1 MPEPANSG
9 EIDVSTSTTAARSSQ
24 QQLFNSTSSTTTT
37 SSSSTSSSQPPP
49 LPPSG
54 QQTLSFGAPKAKPE
68 HKKKKKPKSSNAL
81 PPGVRESDVA
91 LLMDMGFPRKQVINA
106 LVATHGNQ
114 TAAIDHVL
122 NAIKDGVSEE
132 SESEGSSYESEEE
145 EESNTTVTNAP
156 TSVSLAANSSISANN
171 NGAIDD
177 DDDDD
182 TLQRSSTGGSGTD
195 RTLMPLKS
203 TTSRFI
209 RTSKRSQLQRSRAL
223 KESDA
228 SEQAE
233 YDDEFDDYETEWFLD
248 EGGEEDEQMFE
259 ILEKNELKKILLD
272 MIREVSIQLDIPLGQ
287 AQLLLR
293 SFKWSQDKLLAN
305 YFDDISG
312 SLKKAGIILP
322 EDGGSDGTNGG
333 GDDDS
338 DTFECPVCFDDVPI
352 DESYALC
359 CGHRYC
365 AGCWEGHLS
374 AMIETLG
381 KNVTTACCM
390 HPGCKAVVSYTAWEK
405 LVPPSLAD
413 RYWYFTL
420 KEFVEYNSRSYVF
433 CSNATC
439 GRTIHYKGTGHC
451 SDVVECECGRRFCFN
466 CGMEKHNPASCEQF
480 DKWRAKETNDEE
492 SDRLLKATTKPCF
505 HCGFPTER
513 NQGCNHMTCSRC
525 KGEWCWMC
533 RGDWKTHGSHTGGF
547 YTCNKY
553 ETSDAKKIDDW
564 AKNYMVDNERY
575 KHYYERY
582 FNHNLSKNEIEKKA
596 PGLKREADQFWLRTG
611 INCSVIGEALDL
623 VMECRDV
630 LKYTYVYGFYLEN
643 SKEKDFFEYLQSNAE
658 GITERLS
665 DIVIKPIK
673 EIDIDSLKNIVRV
686 TKKYLRNL
694 VVGIE
699 NGLTS

>member
-1 MPEPANSG
+1 M
-9 EIDVSTSTTAARSSQ
+9 
-24 QQLFNSTSSTTTT
+24 L
-37 SSSSTSSSQPPP
+37 
-49 LPPSG
+49 
-54 QQTLSFGAPKAKPE
+54 GAPKPK
-68 HKKKKKPKSSNAL
+68 HKKKKAKDLNAL
-81 PPGVRESDVA
+81 PPGVRASDVA
-91 LLMDMGFPRKQVINA
+91 LLMEMGFPRKQVINA

-122 NAIKDGVSEE
+122 NAIKDGVSAE
-132 SESEGSSYESEEE
+132 SESESESSYETDSDNDTT
-145 EESNTTVTNAP
+145 NTIITPSQPQPSSSSSSTTGFNTNFNLQSD
-156 TSVSLAANSSISANN
+156 TNDKSTNSINSSNN
-171 NGAIDD
+171 TNDD

-182 TLQRSSTGGSGTD
+182 DDGDRTPQQSLSPAMPGSGGGSE
-195 RTLMPLKS
+195 RKLMGVRS

-228 SEQAE
+228 SDQGD
-233 YDDEFDDYETEWFLD
+233 YDEDLENYETEWFLD
-248 EGGEEDEQMFE
+248 EGGEEDERMFE
-259 ILEKNELKKILLD
+259 ILEKGELKGILLN
-272 MIREVSIQLDIPLGQ
+272 MIREVSLQLDIPLGHS
-287 AQLLLR
+287 QLLIR
-293 SFKWSQDKLLAN
+293 AFKWSQDKLLAN
-305 YFDDISG
+305 YFDDING
-312 SLKKAGIILP
+312 SLLRAGIIVS
-322 EDGGSDGTNGG
+322 EDGGSIGAGAGEGEDYQDG
-333 GDDDS
+333 
-338 DTFECPVCFDDVPI
+338 DTFECPVCFDDVPVE
-352 DESYALC
+352 ESYKLS

-365 AGCWEGHLS
+365 ATCWQGHLS

-381 KNVTTACCM
+381 KNVTGAGCM
-390 HPGCKAVVSYTAWEK
+390 YPGCKAVVPYDGWEK
-405 LVPPSLAD
+405 LVPPDTAD

-420 KEFVEYNSRSYVF
+420 KEFVECNSRSYVF
-433 CSNATC
+433 CSNPSCA
-439 GRTIHYKGTGHC
+439 RTIHYKGTGHC
-451 SDVVECECGRRFCFN
+451 SDVVECECGKKFCFN

-553 ETSDAKKIDDW
+553 ESSEAKKIDDW
-564 AKNYMVDNERY
+564 AKSYMVDSERY

-582 FNHNLSKNEIEKKA
+582 FNHNLRKNEIEKKA
-596 PGLKREADQFWLRTG
+596 PILKKAADQYSIKTE

-623 VMECRDV
+623 VVECRDA

-643 SKEKDFFEYLQSNAE
+643 KKEKDFFEYLQSNAE

-665 DIVIKPIK
+665 EIVMKPIDQ
-673 EIDIDSLKNIVRV
+673 IDINGLKNIVRV
-686 TKKYLRNL
+686 TRKYLKNL